1 MAIDLMLS
9 VIFFGRKWEMRVEF
23 LDVSPNKLFP
33 ITFLGHYLHLFRTST
48 DSHSHQLQVGP
59 TCAMSCCFIASEGW
73 LKNSTQIFWADS
85 RNSRMNEYLQISN
98 IYNYNLFLNM
108 NKSMVLCQKEIRP
121 PKKNPT
127 KMCQTPFLSH
137 LRLCRGLGLRPGQ
150 GVFFGFAAHLPTR
163 SRAMTCRW
171 IVVAPGPG
179 AQNAL
184 KIGIFW
190 NRKGGTFEKPNSK
203 AENHHLFLFH
213 ISTAVIIFYNSSGKS
228 LHCSRGM

>member
-85 RNSRMNEYLQISN
+85 RNSRMNEYLQIYN

-121 PKKNPT
+121 TKKNPT
-127 KMCQTPFLSH
+127 KMFQTPFFRTSACAAASACALAKASSSA
-137 LRLCRGLGLRPGQ
+137 LRRICRR
-150 GVFFGFAAHLPTR
+150 
-163 SRAMTCRW
+163 
-171 IVVAPGPG
+171 VAVP
-179 AQNAL
+179 
-184 KIGIFW
+184 
-190 NRKGGTFEKPNSK
+190 
-203 AENHHLFLFH
+203 
-213 ISTAVIIFYNSSGKS
+213 
-228 LHCSRGM
+228 